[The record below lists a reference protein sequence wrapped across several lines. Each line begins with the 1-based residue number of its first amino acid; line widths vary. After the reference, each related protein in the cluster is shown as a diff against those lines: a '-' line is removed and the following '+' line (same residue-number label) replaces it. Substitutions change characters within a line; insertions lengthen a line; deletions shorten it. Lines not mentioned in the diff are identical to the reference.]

1 MAADALRDRLGE
13 LVRQRRADRFV
24 PPAPLAPSVSK
35 SRASLREV
43 TRPANGEGVPEG
55 GSPAR
60 PTRRRSSGGPRK
72 ALTSARRDRRG
83 SDAQTSLGLEAFLP
97 GGEWH
102 HAEHGTVYVHERL
115 RSDVETR
122 RSHWGRLPEPPTGEL
137 ELSSVRSLGLE
148 RAIFLDLETCGL
160 SSCPVFLAGTMVWN
174 GEDFVFRQYFA
185 RHYGEEAAL
194 LAAVAEQVRGHELLI
209 TFNGKSYDAPFLRA
223 RAVTHDVPLE
233 LPRHHLDLVHHARR
247 RWRVGLPDCKLTTLE
262 RRICRRHRTGDVSG
276 AEIPAL
282 YHEYVRT
289 GDPWPL
295 VPVFHH
301 NLLDVTAMAD
311 ILDALCRRDRGRA
324 TGE

>member
-1 MAADALRDRLGE
+1 MTLGGDALRDRLSE
-13 LVRQRRADRFV
+13 LVRRRRTGTFTAPASRAPETRVAEPTTPMEASSTEDAPARRRKTKASPV
-24 PPAPLAPSVSK
+24 APLESRPRTRARKTKAPD
-35 SRASLREV
+35 AS
-43 TRPANGEGVPEG
+43 
-55 GSPAR
+55 
-60 PTRRRSSGGPRK
+60 
-72 ALTSARRDRRG
+72 ALES
-83 SDAQTSLGLEAFLP
+83 FLP
-97 GGEWH
+97 GGEWR
-102 HAEHGTVYVHERL
+102 HAEHGAVYVHERL
-115 RSDVETR
+115 RSEVETPR
-122 RSHWGRLPEPPTGEL
+122 AHWGRLPEPPTGEL

-194 LAAVAEQVRGHELLI
+194 VAAVAEQARHYELLI

-223 RAVTHDVPLE
+223 RATTHDVDLV

-247 RWRVGLPDCKLTTLE
+247 RWRVGLPDCRLTTLE
-262 RRICRRHRTGDVSG
+262 RRICKRVRTGDVAG
-276 AEIPAL
+276 AEIPPR
-282 YHEYVRT
+282 YHDYVRT

-311 ILDALCRRDRGRA
+311 ILDALCRRDRSGKPSTAR
-324 TGE
+324 